1 MEAFIVGARQIM
13 PQDRAVFS
21 HLGLKLRAQCG
32 HRPSALVMPSCCDLA
47 AAAWGRCG
55 KGQPV
60 GVPQILCKL
69 LLNKGDSIL
78 VEEYTYAHMVES
90 TIQLH
95 GFKAVPV
102 AMDAQ
107 GSPFSL
113 PPPPP
118 PPGGAHASA
127 RRSWCPLG

>member
-1 MEAFIVGARQIM
+1 M
-13 PQDRAVFS
+13 
-21 HLGLKLRAQCG
+21 
-32 HRPSALVMPSCCDLA
+32 
-47 AAAWGRCG
+47 
-55 KGQPV
+55 

-113 PPPPP
+113 PPPPSSP
-118 PPGGAHASA
+118 RGSTCLCPAFMVPPGLILVPNRKGLYENDHGALVGWRQACCRA
-127 RRSWCPLG
+127 PCGG